1 VLTEILEPELVE
13 VGHVVIH
20 FAGEFISESD
30 EFEDLTA
37 DHASLERALPEHE
50 PEEFVGLVVVFVLRA
65 GAADVSEGGIGGEYD
80 EGVVDGA
87 EVGQLGVF
95 QVVIGLEVE
104 GVVAVEG
111 LPFVGDLVEGFG
123 CEVGLH

>member
-1 VLTEILEPELVE
+1 MLITSNKDGDGVFGLFKERVFEVSVGFRNREVGGGIVLTEILEPELVE

-20 FAGEFISESD
+20 FAGELISESD

-37 DHASLERALPEHE
+37 DHASLERALPEHK
-50 PEEFVGLVVVFVLRA
+50 PKEFMGLVVVFILRA

-87 EVGQLGVF
+87 EVG
-95 QVVIGLEVE
+95 
-104 GVVAVEG
+104 
-111 LPFVGDLVEGFG
+111 
-123 CEVGLH
+123 